1 MQNRINGKYMK
12 SYLTDTH
19 SQTVAS
25 VEFTTAIKHNAVINN
40 ISLKYSAF
48 GSTCACGV
56 CVGVW
61 SMQIHKSLEGDKKL
75 VVRMWN
81 KASYPTSLQFKYNRQ
96 YDNGCYYWRKANKG
110 NIQKSLLE
118 WVYRFH
124 YTLEASILTFYHCT
138 KSGTLNLLNMGA
150 EQGFLQNTYYKKN

>member
-1 MQNRINGKYMK
+1 MK

-96 YDNGCYYWRKANKG
+96 YDNGCYY
-110 NIQKSLLE
+110 
-118 WVYRFH
+118 
-124 YTLEASILTFYHCT
+124 
-138 KSGTLNLLNMGA
+138 
-150 EQGFLQNTYYKKN
+150 